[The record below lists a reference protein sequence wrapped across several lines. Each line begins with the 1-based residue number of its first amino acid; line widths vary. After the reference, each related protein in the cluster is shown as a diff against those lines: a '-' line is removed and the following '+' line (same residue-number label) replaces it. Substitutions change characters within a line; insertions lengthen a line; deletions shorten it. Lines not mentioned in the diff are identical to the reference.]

1 MREDER
7 TYHHRRSTMQ
17 RRLADLADTPAIAK
31 LHRELAR
38 LHDDCMLEPAGRRRT
53 LKIVMPT

>member
-1 MREDER
+1 MREEDL

-17 RRLADLADTPAIAK
+17 RTLAERADSPAIAK

-38 LHDDCMLEPAGRRRT
+38 LHDDCVLEPIGRRRT
-53 LKIVMPT
+53 LKIVVPT